1 MTLPAQRS
9 RTPTAFVVE
18 DDESI
23 RTLWRWLMESNGIAV
38 RTFNSASD
46 FIREFQ
52 PGAPGCLV
60 LDLRLPGMSGLE
72 LQGYLKDRGIDIPI
86 VFVTA
91 HGDVRTAVTAIQ
103 RGAVDFIEK
112 PFSYREAVSTV
123 QKAFQRDAQRRDRQ
137 ARQAQAAA
145 RLATLTERERA
156 VLRCVIAGKPNKVIA
171 DELDISI
178 KTVEF
183 HRSKLMEKMAVDSVA
198 GLVQLTLGFSL
209 MDAPQPGRLASGG

>member
-1 MTLPAQRS
+1 VSVVPAPAAAA
-9 RTPTAFVVE
+9 PTAFVVE

-38 RTFNSASD
+38 CTFTSALEFLRD
-46 FIREFQ
+46 FK

-72 LQGYLKDRGIDIPI
+72 LQGHLKQRGIEIPI

-103 RGAVDFIEK
+103 EGAVDFIEK
-112 PFSYREAVSTV
+112 PFSYREAVAIV
-123 QKAFQRDAQRRDRQ
+123 EKAFRRDAERRERLGRH
-137 ARQAQAAA
+137 AHAAA
-145 RLATLTERERA
+145 RFATLTERERA
-156 VLRCVIAGKPNKVIA
+156 VLRCVIAGKLNKRIA
-171 DELDISI
+171 DELEISV

-183 HRSKLMEKMAVDSVA
+183 HRAKLMEKMGVDSVA
-198 GLVQLTLGFSL
+198 ALVQLTLGFSL
-209 MDAPQPGRLASGG
+209 MDAAKPEG